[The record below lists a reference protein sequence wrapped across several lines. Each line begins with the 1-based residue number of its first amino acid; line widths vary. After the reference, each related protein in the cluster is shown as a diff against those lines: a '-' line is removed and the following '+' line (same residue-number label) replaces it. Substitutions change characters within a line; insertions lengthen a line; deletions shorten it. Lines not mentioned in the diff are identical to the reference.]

1 MLREMIP
8 GNTVITKPSSS
19 YPSCP
24 NVFEM
29 GIFWRHV
36 LFPLVSKRKNFC
48 EVFHKAGFHKEH
60 LWELGYHLASF
71 HMPISIVLWWPP
83 VVLQRR
89 NLRLFPG
96 SARKNPMIYLS
107 CPGLKKKGS
116 GTISFK
122 YLPFVFS
129 RDYFIL
135 LIMMTQIWVA
145 SANWWW

>member
-1 MLREMIP
+1 M
-8 GNTVITKPSSS
+8 
-19 YPSCP
+19 
-24 NVFEM
+24 
-29 GIFWRHV
+29 
-36 LFPLVSKRKNFC
+36 
-48 EVFHKAGFHKEH
+48 
-60 LWELGYHLASF
+60 
-71 HMPISIVLWWPP
+71 
-83 VVLQRR
+83 VLQRR

-145 SANWWW
+145 SANW